1 MAVSAKKTTLTPKE
15 AAMNTSK
22 TEEVKQLIEQGLA
35 TLVENLEHGKS
46 DQLVLYIA
54 AMAKFHRYSFRNI
67 MLIVSQFP
75 TATQVAG
82 FRAWKK
88 LDRYVKKG
96 EQAIT
101 IIAPMIYRERQRQ
114 RIRSAGG

>member
-1 MAVSAKKTTLTPKE
+1 
-15 AAMNTSK
+15 MNTSK

-35 TLVENLEHGKS
+35 TLVENLKLGKS
-46 DQLVLYIA
+46 DQSVLYIA

-82 FRAWKK
+82 FRA
-88 LDRYVKKG
+88 G
-96 EQAIT
+96 
-101 IIAPMIYRERQRQ
+101 
-114 RIRSAGG
+114 RSSTGTSRRANKPLRSSHP